1 MESEEKIMK
10 KLLSLVLV
18 LGLILGL
25 AACTPADGDTTAA
38 TTAAATTAD
47 ATTAAET
54 TAAAGGKIK
63 IGYACPNINNT
74 FQTYLVDAAKAY
86 AAANNIELI
95 VVDGQQD
102 VIMQQDQVK
111 ALIEQGVQALM
122 VTPAD
127 TSAME
132 PVTAAAK
139 EAGIPLVYF
148 NTNPY
153 PDGNMPEGT
162 YYVGSQEITAGNLQM
177 EYAGEKL
184 GGKGNVAIL
193 MGGLTYEASFQRT
206 QGVEDIIKSKY
217 PEIKLLAK
225 ETAEWQRE
233 KAVSVVENWI
243 TAYGDDI
250 DAIFANNDE
259 MALGAINALQAAGV
273 SDVMV
278 FGIDATPDAIKAVE
292 EGSLTATVFQ
302 DAVGQSEGAIKIA
315 ISAVKKETITEDVTW
330 IPFVLVTKENVAQYK

>member
-1 MESEEKIMK
+1 MK
-10 KLLSLVLV
+10 KILSLILA
-18 LGLILGL
+18 LGLVLGL
-25 AACTPADGDTTAA
+25 AACTPADAPVATDAAA
-38 TTAAATTAD
+38 TTAAPAETE
-47 ATTAAET
+47 ATTAA
-54 TAAAGGKIK
+54 AASGDTIK

-86 AAANNIELI
+86 AEKNNVELI

-132 PVTAAAK
+132 PVTEAAK
-139 EAGIPLVYF
+139 AAGIPLVYF

-153 PDGNMPEGT
+153 SDGNMPEGT
-162 YYVGSQEITAGNLQM
+162 YYVGSQEVTAGELQM
-177 EYAGEKL
+177 TAAGDKL
-184 GGKGNVAIL
+184 GGKGNIAIL
-193 MGGLTYEASFQRT
+193 MGGLTYEASFERT
-206 QGVEDIIKSKY
+206 QGVKNIIESTYPDIKV
-217 PEIKLLAK
+217 LAE

-243 TAYGDDI
+243 TAYGDTL

-259 MALGAINALQAAGV
+259 MALGAIMALQSAGIT
-273 SDVMV
+273 DVLV
-278 FGIDATPDAIKAVE
+278 FGVDATPDGIKAVE
-292 EGSLTATVFQ
+292 EGTLTATVFQ
-302 DAVGQSEGAIKIA
+302 DAVGQSEGSMEIAIK
-315 ISAVKKETITEDVTW
+315 AVKGESIAETVKW
-330 IPFVLVTKENVAQYK
+330 IPYVLVTKDNVADFK

>member
-1 MESEEKIMK
+1 MK
-10 KLLSLVLV
+10 KLLSIVLI
-18 LGLILGL
+18 LGLVLGL
-25 AACTPADGDTTAA
+25 AACTPADGGTTAA
-38 TTAAATTAD
+38 TTAAAAEAT
-47 ATTAAET
+47 TTAAET
-54 TAAAGGKIK
+54 TAAAGEKIK

-86 AAANNIELI
+86 AEKNNVELI

-153 PDGNMPEGT
+153 SDGNMPEGT
-162 YYVGSQEITAGNLQM
+162 YYVGSQEVTAGELQM
-177 EYAGEKL
+177 GYAGEKL

-193 MGGLTYEASFQRT
+193 MGGLTYEASFERS
-206 QGVEDIIKSKY
+206 QGVKNIIESKY
-217 PEIKLLAK
+217 PDIKVLAE

-243 TAYGDDI
+243 TAYGDDL

-259 MALGAINALQAAGV
+259 MALGAINALQAAGI

-278 FGIDATPDAIKAVE
+278 FGIDATPDGVKAIE
-292 EGSLTATVFQ
+292 DGTLTATVFQ
-302 DAVGQSEGAIKIA
+302 DAKGQSEGAMDFAIKA
-315 ISAVKKETITEDVTW
+315 IKKEAITESVNW
-330 IPFVLVTKENVAQYK
+330 IPYVLVTKDNVAQYK

>member
-1 MESEEKIMK
+1 MESEEKFMK
-10 KLLSLVLV
+10 KLLSIVLIIGLV
-18 LGLILGL
+18 LGL
-25 AACTPADGDTTAA
+25 AACTPADGGTTAA
-38 TTAAATTAD
+38 TTAAAAEAT
-47 ATTAAET
+47 TTAAET
-54 TAAAGGKIK
+54 TAAAGEKIK

-86 AAANNIELI
+86 AEKNNVELI

-153 PDGNMPEGT
+153 SDGNMPEGT
-162 YYVGSQEITAGNLQM
+162 YYVGSQEVTAGELQM
-177 EYAGEKL
+177 GYAGEKL

-193 MGGLTYEASFQRT
+193 MGGLTYEASFERS
-206 QGVEDIIKSKY
+206 QGVKNIIESKY
-217 PEIKLLAK
+217 PDIKVLAE

-243 TAYGDDI
+243 TAYGDDL

-259 MALGAINALQAAGV
+259 MALGAINALQAAGI

-278 FGIDATPDAIKAVE
+278 FGIDATPDGVKAIE
-292 EGSLTATVFQ
+292 DGTLTATVFQ
-302 DAVGQSEGAIKIA
+302 DAKGQSEGAMDFAIKA
-315 ISAVKKETITEDVTW
+315 IKKEAITESVNW
-330 IPFVLVTKENVAQYK
+330 IPYVLVTKDNVAQYK

>member
-1 MESEEKIMK
+1 MK
-10 KLLSLVLV
+10 KLLALVLV
-18 LGLILGL
+18 LGLLGGL
-25 AACTPADGDTTAA
+25 AACTPADAAPAA
-38 TTAAATTAD
+38 TTAAATEA
-47 ATTAAET
+47 AAESTAAPATE
-54 TAAAGGKIK
+54 KIK

-86 AAANNIELI
+86 AEKNNIELI

-153 PDGNMPEGT
+153 ADGNMPEGT
-162 YYVGSQEITAGNLQM
+162 YYVGSQEITAGELQM
-177 EYAGEKL
+177 KYAGEKMS
-184 GGKGNVAIL
+184 GKGNVAIL

-206 QGVEDIIKSKY
+206 EGVKNIIKSTY
-217 PEIKLLAK
+217 PDVKVLAE
-225 ETAEWQRE
+225 ETADWQRE
-233 KAVSVVENWI
+233 KAVSVVENWL

-250 DAIFANNDE
+250 NAIFANNDE
-259 MALGAINALQAAGV
+259 MALGAIMALQAVGKT
-273 SDVMV
+273 DVMV
-278 FGIDATPDAIKAVE
+278 FGIDATPDALKAVE
-292 EGSLTATVFQ
+292 EGTLTATVFQ
-302 DAVGQSEGAIKIA
+302 DAVGQSEGAMETAIK
-315 ISAVKKETITEDVTW
+315 AVKKEAIPEAIKW
-330 IPFVLVTKENVAQYK
+330 IPFVLVTKDNISEYK